1 MSEISQGKTE
11 TRANVRGWLLLNR
24 NGEQEEISL
33 SLIRR
38 REEREKEHSDSCNRA
53 PKSVESEKRQQCHTR
68 QERARKKSNGKKK
81 ENKV

>member
-53 PKSVESEKRQQCHTR
+53 PKSVESEKRQQCRTR